1 MLMAT
6 KLAAPLGGLLYSL
19 LHLGGFD
26 GDLSFYASR
35 STGRVLEMGCGD
47 GRIAAALCLGTSP
60 LSTLQEQQQAA
71 AAGFDTPSTRAAA
84 ASPPHSYSA
93 IEICEPLALKARAR
107 LADAPCEVDILVG
120 DFLTPLP
127 PERIACF
134 DTVLVSA
141 NTLFTT
147 ARHDAL
153 LANCAAALSP
163 GGVLLLDV
171 YNALLWHGDDEEQ
184 EEAQAAQEEVNE
196 RGEEA
201 TVLVR
206 VQDEEGRDWTVYERD
221 PAVDSNG
228 QTIRCVYDF
237 HTSATAAL
245 PDDGSR
251 GDGGDGG
258 GSAVG
263 EGAMAAKVMT
273 ETLVHEYLLPEQLV
287 RKLDACGFV
296 IDEIFGSF
304 DEALPFDPDESE
316 HVVVVARRRADS
328 T

>member
-1 MLMAT
+1 MLMTT

-19 LHLGGFD
+19 LHLGGFE
-26 GDLSFYASR
+26 GDTSFYASR

-47 GRIAAALCLGTSP
+47 GRIAAALCLGASP
-60 LSTLQEQQQAA
+60 LSALQEQQAA
-71 AAGFDTPSTRAAA
+71 EAGLDTPPTRGAAV
-84 ASPPHSYSA
+84 SPPQSYSA
-93 IEICEPLALKARAR
+93 IEICEPLALKARTR
-107 LADAPCEVDILVG
+107 LADAPCEVDITVG

-127 PERIACF
+127 PERTACF

-171 YNALLWHGDDEEQ
+171 YNALLWHGDEDE
-184 EEAQAAQEEVNE
+184 EEAQAQEEVDE
-196 RGEEA
+196 QGEEP

-221 PAVDSNG
+221 PAVDSSG

-237 HTSATAAL
+237 HEAATAAL
-245 PDDGSR
+245 PEDGSR
-251 GDGGDGG
+251 GDGGE
-258 GSAVG
+258 AT
-263 EGAMAAKVMT
+263 VMT
-273 ETLVHEYLLPEQLV
+273 ETLTHEYLLPEQLV
-287 RKLDACGFV
+287 RKLDACGFE

-304 DEALPFDPDESE
+304 DEKLTFDPDESE
-316 HVVVVARRRADS
+316 HVVVVARRRAD
-328 T
+328 